1 MDYTARI
8 VAEFEDKATAGVR
21 KLREEVTALRNEL
34 RGASGAAGGG
44 GSAGTPEIAQQIPL
58 LKEAGMLAVK
68 LGVAMKAIGF
78 SRDLISDAVEF
89 NSLMETSR
97 LSIAATTLTFRE
109 YRSETGQALSQQLQL
124 NKAVAQGAH
133 VQSLLRSE
141 VFRSLS
147 STREL
152 TEAYIR
158 LQSAAGTQ
166 KATSE
171 DLVRFTGLLSNYSA
185 ATGRSLNETAQQMQ
199 MVFQGAARTSGVVG
213 AFVRSLGI
221 SNTQLRAWRD
231 QGVIIQEITERM
243 EKYATIGEQ
252 LNRTWPGV
260 MSNLQDISEQGAAA
274 FARPWMDRIKE
285 IGQEF
290 IDAVTYTEKLGD
302 GRTRQSIKPGL
313 LANTGVIGA
322 AYSNLFESSLAPLS
336 STVTGVLK
344 ALGLV
349 DDTTTEVLSN
359 IAKLSVVVGNVM
371 SGAIETVLWF
381 VKSTSAAIGMALG
394 MVLEKTGEATGSKR
408 VAELGARIRGGVK
421 DVLGG
426 SLEDVFDGAIKRI
439 QDGFARIDEAAK
451 KGVSSGAPG
460 NGDPNERDTAADA
473 IADTKRQWEELL
485 ATIDNGQS
493 VAGLTGLEADIAKVA
508 QSTSRAKL
516 QIDKFVEALRGD
528 TRPGMGGQYDKYRG
542 LAAGAKDVLD
552 ARAATLT
559 ADMVSKAY
567 DQVEARLRDYAKFN
581 KDTVEDA
588 IEAERARTYAQIRGM
603 EERDR
608 AATVDLAQRERVSE
622 AARKAERDTDE
633 YLAKKAKARYER
645 EQKEWLARL
654 LDERAKMALS
664 EEQWRE
670 YADAL
675 TNIAVFNGENP
686 VLARLEANRKAAKG
700 QLEAAITVADGMSAA
715 LETIAADTDT
725 AGRRMAES
733 MLSTWSVI
741 GQGFEDL
748 VFSVITGRVSDLEGI
763 LSGMAED
770 ILRDWTET
778 LRKAFQQKASGGRPA
793 GTEDFMGPVQ
803 GESTGSGLMSGL
815 LGVGGLLLGGYG
827 IASGFAKGGGGVN
840 RGTGSYIGAG
850 AGMLATAGLGL
861 GMAGGAGLLTGAT
874 TAAVAGSVVPIV
886 GTFIGAILGGV
897 LGSILSPS
905 SEKKVPVM
913 GQALLGLRGGDSNE
927 LGGQVLEMRDS
938 YVAMMLGLGRAS
950 GTGSGFSA
958 DAYKSLTQY
967 IAGRNFEIHAGS
979 DEHIQ
984 QNIETLLSGVI
995 PKEMLHV
1002 LFGNKRTGEKE
1013 IPGIRGAS
1021 EYDTSIFDDDA
1032 PIPKLLDALDV
1043 SAERIRQISQMI
1055 DTKDAEAFTEW
1066 LTGYVTAISG
1076 MKRLGSFDVIAEAD
1090 KLMAKTPA
1098 DSFAETM
1105 TELKQGWDDIGLLF
1119 GDEKIKRGNELIQL
1133 TDEYLEKQ
1141 VQYVIQLRQLQNSI
1155 NLSTDEVI
1163 DRYSHIG
1170 ESRDERL
1177 ARVENEDVWPLW
1189 GKLYKATDPAEIER
1203 LVGQGQAAAV
1213 EILDILVAKLN
1224 EAQAIAADLADV
1236 QGLFADFGKQ
1246 KPEGMTGIRES
1257 VNSLFL
1263 DIDKAAKLS
1272 GDAQIE
1278 ALRKVGASA
1287 REVYDAMSAGI
1298 ETVRQNARDLNASI
1312 DQQIFG
1318 IKYDAADSDGKVS
1331 MLEDRLQQIL
1341 ADIVNADSPEA
1352 VKALT
1357 AEFQSLAGQYL
1368 SLFDANDPELAQ
1380 AREWVTSGL
1389 ETLRDTAQGV
1399 YGSMESEFES
1409 MAEAIL
1415 GGLEGPINATGTLIT
1430 QLNGEIERWKGFLD
1444 DLRTVANTR
1453 LGGMIDETVDQNA
1466 ELQAAIEATRQS
1478 FINAT
1483 AAIDD
1488 FGGDDSGGAGAG
1500 GGGIRVANER
1510 TADMTAQFG
1519 NTTSAAW
1526 RLEQA
1531 LLALGDRIGASAPP
1545 DQAIPGPRPTPGPV
1559 TQPEQSAYAVM
1570 RRYGAGSTP
1579 RTY

>member
-21 KLREEVTALRNEL
+21 KLREEVSALRNEL
-34 RGASGAAGGG
+34 RGGAGPGDNARSPGASDVAA
-44 GSAGTPEIAQQIPL
+44 QIPL
-58 LKEAGMLAVK
+58 LKEAGMLAAK

-78 SRDLISDAVEF
+78 ARNLISDATEF

-109 YRSETGQALSQQLQL
+109 YRDERGQALSQQLQL
-124 NKAVAQGAH
+124 NKAVEQGAH

-147 STREL
+147 GTREL

-185 ATGRSLNETAQQMQ
+185 ATGRSLNEVAQQMQ
-199 MVFQGAARTSGVVG
+199 MVLQGAARTSGVVG

-221 SNTQLRAWRD
+221 SNEQLRAWRD

-285 IGQEF
+285 IGQGF

-313 LANTGVIGA
+313 LANAGVIGA
-322 AYSNLFESSLAPLS
+322 ASSSLFESSLAPLS
-336 STVTGVLK
+336 STTSDILK
-344 ALGLV
+344 ALGMV
-349 DDTTTEVLSN
+349 DESTTDVLAN
-359 IAKLSVVVGNVM
+359 IAKLSVLVGNVM
-371 SGAIETVLWF
+371 SGTIETVLWF
-381 VKSTSAAIGMALG
+381 VKSTSAAIGTALG
-394 MVLEKTGEATGSKR
+394 MVLEKTGEAAGSKR
-408 VAELGARIRGGVK
+408 VAELGARIRGGAK
-421 DVLGG
+421 AALGG
-426 SLEDVFDGAIKRI
+426 SLEDVFDGVIKRI
-439 QDGFARIDEAAK
+439 QDGFARIEEAAK
-451 KGVSSGAPG
+451 KGAPGSAPG
-460 NGDPNERDTAADA
+460 NGDPNQRDTAAAA
-473 IADTKRQWEELL
+473 IADTRRQWEELL

-493 VAGLTGLEADIAKVA
+493 VAGLTGLEADIARVE
-508 QSTSRAKL
+508 QSTGRAKL

-528 TRPGMGGQYDKYRG
+528 TRPGMGGQYEKYRG

-633 YLAKKAKARYER
+633 YLAKKAKER
-645 EQKEWLARL
+645 HEKEQKEWLARL

-675 TNIAVFNGENP
+675 TNIAVSNGENP

-827 IASGFAKGGGGVN
+827 IASGFARGGGGVN
-840 RGTGSYIGAG
+840 RGVGSYIGAG

-861 GMAGGAGLLTGAT
+861 GMAGGAGLLTGAS

-886 GTFIGAILGGV
+886 GTVIGAVLGAV
-897 LGSILSPS
+897 LGSLLSPS
-905 SEKKVPVM
+905 SEKKVPVR
-913 GQALLGLRGGDSNE
+913 GQALLGLRGSDSNE
-927 LGGQVLEMRDS
+927 LGGQVLGMRDS
-938 YVAMMLGLGRAS
+938 NVAMMLGLGRAS
-950 GTGSGFSA
+950 GAGSGFTA
-958 DAYKSLTQY
+958 DAYKALTQY
-967 IAGRNFEIHAGS
+967 IAGLNFEIHAGS

-1002 LFGNKRTGEKE
+1002 LFGNKRTGGKE

-1021 EYDTSIFDDDA
+1021 EYDSSVFDAGA
-1032 PIPKLLDALDV
+1032 PIPKLLDALEV

-1076 MKRLGSFDVIAEAD
+1076 MKRLGSLDVVAEAD
-1090 KLMAKTPA
+1090 KRMAQAPIDA
-1098 DSFAETM
+1098 FNETLV
-1105 TELKQGWDDIGLLF
+1105 ELKQGWDDLGLLF
-1119 GDEKIKRGNELIQL
+1119 GDEQIKRGNELVQL
-1133 TDEYLEKQ
+1133 TDEYFEKQ
-1141 VQYVIQLRQLQNSI
+1141 IQYVIQLRQLQNSI

-1189 GKLYKATDPAEIER
+1189 GQLYKATDPAEIER

-1224 EAQAIAADLADV
+1224 EAQAIAVDLADV

-1257 VNSLFL
+1257 VNSLSA
-1263 DIDKAAKLS
+1263 DIEKAAQLS

-1287 REVYDAMSAGI
+1287 REVYGALSAGI

-1357 AEFQSLAGQYL
+1357 AEFQSLGGQYL
-1368 SLFDANDPELAQ
+1368 SLFDANDPALAE
-1380 AREWVTSGL
+1380 ARDWITSGL
-1389 ETLRDTAQGV
+1389 ETLRSTSNEV
-1399 YGSMESEFES
+1399 YGNMESEFEA

-1415 GGLEGPINATGTLIT
+1415 AGLEGPIDATAILVG
-1430 QLNGEIERWKGFLD
+1430 QLNSEIERWTGFLD
-1444 DLRTVANTR
+1444 DLRNVANDQ
-1453 LGGMIDETVDQNA
+1453 LGDMIDEIETMNA
-1466 ELQAAIEATRQS
+1466 DLQTAIEETRQS
-1478 FINAT
+1478 FLAAT
-1483 AAIDD
+1483 TAIDD
-1488 FGGDDSGGAGAG
+1488 FSGTGTGSGSGGGV
-1500 GGGIRVANER
+1500 RVVNEK

-1531 LLALGDRIGASAPP
+1531 LLALGDRVGASAPA
-1545 DQAIPGPRPTPGPV
+1545 DQIVPAPRAP
-1559 TQPEQSAYAVM
+1559 QPPATSQQQSSYAVM
-1570 RRYGAGSTP
+1570 RRYGASAKP